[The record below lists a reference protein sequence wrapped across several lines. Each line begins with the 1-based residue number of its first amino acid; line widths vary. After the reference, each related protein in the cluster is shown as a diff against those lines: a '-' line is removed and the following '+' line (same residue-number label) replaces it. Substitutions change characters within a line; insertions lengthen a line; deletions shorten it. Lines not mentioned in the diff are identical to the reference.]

1 MKLTDK
7 AVLGTLSI
15 SVPSFNKLDKQIS
28 LENTITAGARDGSL
42 RTHKSLLPTSDLLKE
57 IKHKSTEIRST
68 FYNNTLPWG
77 MKGIALIPSANF
89 LHFMTLFRKEKA
101 AFEKLVDKFCPMYPQ
116 LVEVAKTDL
125 GTSYKSNDYPHPN
138 DIRCKFSMDMTISNV
153 PADDFR
159 CAGMSDAEADIIRAD
174 IQARTKQAAQ
184 DAMAEAWQRLY
195 DRVKHLADKLN
206 DPAATF
212 KNTTVEHITELCSIL
227 PRLNFADDPNLEAM
241 RQEVEGKLVGHHPD
255 SLRNDP
261 DLRRDTASDAKDI
274 MAKMGAFMGA
284 AS

>member
-57 IKHKSTEIRST
+57 IKHKSTE
-68 FYNNTLPWG
+68 
-77 MKGIALIPSANF
+77 KGIALIPSANF

-241 RQEVEGKLVGHHPD
+241 RQEVEGKLVGYHPD
-255 SLRNDP
+255 ALRNDP
-261 DLRRDTASDAKDI
+261 DLRRDKAEEANDI

>member
-1 MKLTDK
+1 
-7 AVLGTLSI
+7 
-15 SVPSFNKLDKQIS
+15 
-28 LENTITAGARDGSL
+28 
-42 RTHKSLLPTSDLLKE
+42 
-57 IKHKSTEIRST
+57 
-68 FYNNTLPWG
+68 
-77 MKGIALIPSANF
+77 
-89 LHFMTLFRKEKA
+89 
-101 AFEKLVDKFCPMYPQ
+101 VDRFCPEYPQ
-116 LVEVAKTDL
+116 LVANAQSLL
-125 GTSYKSNDYPHPN
+125 GKSYNPDDYAHPA
-138 DIRCKFSMDMTISNV
+138 DIRAKFSMGMAITNV
-153 PADDFR
+153 AADDFR

-241 RQEVEGKLVGHHPD
+241 RQEVEGRLVGHHPD

-284 AS
+284 SA